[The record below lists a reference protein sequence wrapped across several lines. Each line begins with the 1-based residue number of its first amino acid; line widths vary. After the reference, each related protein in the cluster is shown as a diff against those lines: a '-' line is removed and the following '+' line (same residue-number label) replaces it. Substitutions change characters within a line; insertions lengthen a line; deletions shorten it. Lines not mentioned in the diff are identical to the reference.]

1 MTGFMKTTSSLCTK
15 TAPFDFT
22 TPIGL
27 NIAANDEK
35 NRQRKAREEDR
46 RVEQ

>member
-1 MTGFMKTTSSLCTK
+1 MTGFMKTTSIF
-15 TAPFDFT
+15 APKQPCDFR
-22 TPIGL
+22 TPICL

-46 RVEQ
+46 RVEE